1 MKKKVLKFIAFIT
14 LAFVALGMIRPIS
27 HTIDYIYSK
36 KLVQAIHAED
46 IAAIEKILEKRPSSI
61 NTYPQ
66 FLQEKLFYIVLEGVG
81 PTYPLLTACEKDN
94 LDIVKMLV
102 EAGAD
107 VDCNDWDTPLSVT
120 YCGKKEHWYQISTYL
135 IENGASLDY
144 ITSRSWG
151 YSSTLSDIVRRRRGS
166 TIPGDAPDN
175 EADVM
180 NSFLYALEHCDH
192 SKVPWVSVLNRS
204 VTYDRIEIVEL
215 LLDGNYCDVNDA
227 NDSGWTALICA
238 ANYSTPEMVQLL
250 LDRGADKDYKN
261 SEGKTAYDYAI
272 ECENYEIAE
281 MLSN

>member
-144 ITSRSWG
+144 ITNKSWG
-151 YSSTLSDIVRRRRGS
+151 YSTTLSDIVEARIGAS
-166 TIPGDAPDN
+166 PDYTSNN
-175 EADVM
+175 EEVM

-192 SKVPWVSVLNRS
+192 SKVPWISVLQDCVR
-204 VTYDRIEIVEL
+204 YDRIEIMEL
-215 LLDGNYCDVNDA
+215 LLDGNYCDVNEA
-227 NDSGWTALICA
+227 NASGWTTLMVAVNL
-238 ANYSTPEMVQLL
+238 SKPEIVQLL

-261 SEGKTAYDYAI
+261 PDGKTAYEYAI

-281 MLSN
+281 MLSD